1 MPSRG
6 DGRVAG
12 VKGSKYRFPPDRRY
26 GGFFLPFSRAHYK
39 QPAFLQFPY
48 VCARFLYTIFTR
60 YPIIID
66 VNCGRTGGG
75 TIRQGRGGMFSPVW
89 LPLKGG
95 GKDMDMIIGAVV
107 TLGLL
112 IYLTYSLIKAEDL

>member
-1 MPSRG
+1 
-6 DGRVAG
+6 
-12 VKGSKYRFPPDRRY
+12 
-26 GGFFLPFSRAHYK
+26 
-39 QPAFLQFPY
+39 
-48 VCARFLYTIFTR
+48 
-60 YPIIID
+60 
-66 VNCGRTGGG
+66 
-75 TIRQGRGGMFSPVW
+75 MFSPVW